1 MNATY
6 ILRLLSAGGIYYIG
20 SSENVMKRYEEHV
33 RYFRAGTHHN
43 KAMQAGW
50 DAEVPAFE
58 FIVMPADT
66 LEEARS
72 MEQTLIRA
80 NLDDPLMT
88 NIGLSAVGG
97 DNLTRNPRRGEII
110 EAIARSIRILVDSMS
125 EEERKARWGRSGEKN
140 GMFGRNHTEESRRK
154 MSENSTGKYAGENS
168 WWYGKH
174 MSDEAKR
181 KLREKALERDIRG
194 ERNPFYGKHHSEE
207 SKKKQAESMK
217 GRLPANTQAVVING
231 VTYESATEASRQLGI
246 PLPTVTFRIKSA
258 NPKFV
263 GYQLAV

>member
-1 MNATY
+1 MIATY

-50 DAEVPAFE
+50 DAEIPAFE

-66 LEEARS
+66 LDEARS

-110 EAIARSIRILVDSMS
+110 EAIARSIRILVDSMT
-125 EEERKARWGRSGEKN
+125 EEERKARWSKPGEKN

-154 MSENSTGKYAGENS
+154 MSESSTGKYTGENA
-168 WWYGKH
+168 WNYGKH
-174 MSDEAKR
+174 LSDETKR
-181 KLREKALERDIRG
+181 KLREKALERDTNG
-194 ERNPFYGKHHSEE
+194 ERNPFYGKQHSDETKRLLSE
-207 SKKKQAESMK
+207 RMK
-217 GRLPANTQAVVING
+217 GNVPANAQTVIIDG
-231 VTYESATEASRQLGI
+231 VEYVSATEASRQLGI

-263 GYQLAV
+263 GYQLAF